1 MRALKLFLLVLF
13 IFFLILGKN
22 TARAQESLD
31 FVQWDIPSEF
41 YVNEP
46 FILNFHLNELLP
58 DTEYK
63 YKIYAK
69 NLSNENI
76 PVENWDR
83 NGQKWLKTQSNSSY
97 QLKSNYPSN
106 MVVLKVPET
115 NEISIDIKFGISI
128 LKNGVW
134 QSAQTYSKRIILSTN
149 PVIFNTIV
157 NIPPDLIQNSYWQ
170 IKSGNSISNG
180 ISTINPDSGE
190 NSIKVPA
197 GLENSEIL
205 WFDAQ
210 NKLIGKVN
218 NLSWQ
223 EYSFDCKPVLPKVEG
238 IEYTVKNIDIPQCQD
253 EIENLF
259 FDSGGNLVGDNF
271 VFPSKNETKNLFLR
285 KRFFNHYVQFFP
297 LVTQSNA
304 LNINLINEIS
314 LVGDEWIEIYNSLDE
329 TISLCNWKI
338 DDGDGGSTPFTIES
352 NCTVKPKYY
361 HIIEITKHLLNDAG
375 DNFVLLNSNNI
386 PIYSLKI
393 DKMVKNQSM
402 IWWNNLWQI
411 TDTITRGQD
420 NIYYRIPVATKTT
433 QINLTSSEIDPT
445 VYQIKINQ
453 ISQFNNKR
461 VKIIGKIVN
470 PQGSSWYLE
479 DETGSVRI
487 YLQTKYHIKH
497 PRYKKGMILSVIGI
511 ANWYK
516 TYWRILPQS
525 AQDLVIIQDPT
536 IKKTVKT
543 KPKANS
549 PPKIVLTASTNA
561 QSLPHYNQIDSVVE
575 VKGVQSKTSN
585 PLQVYFY
592 IVIIN
597 CLLLIGLWYGK
608 IKQLYFRRE

>member
-314 LVGDEWIEIYNSLDE
+314 PVGDEWIEIYNSLDE

-352 NCTVKPKYY
+352 NCTVKPKSY

-497 PRYKKGMILSVIGI
+497 QRYKKGMILSVIGI